1 MFVRG
6 CLYPGCLT
14 LVLGTLSI
22 QQMAPWAA
30 VGPRAVFTENVG
42 SVRNISPVFSVS
54 Q

>member
-22 QQMAPWAA
+22 QQMAPWAELA
-30 VGPRAVFTENVG
+30 LAP
-42 SVRNISPVFSVS
+42 FS
-54 Q
+54 QKT